1 MSELLFWHEQ
11 IGSIIG
17 AADENTMCV
26 SVPTRLKR
34 GIGDNRLGAGID
46 AFYIACEG
54 DSYLVSKTEL
64 PNTKGLRF
72 VPSEDFSGERFIAR
86 WLAESA
92 PTDRPWLVGV
102 ISKANPNSS
111 LAFSQPPYLCVYCQA
126 NKGFEF
132 NLSDFRADV
141 ELSQGIDWKMLAQ
154 AIYAYDDF
162 ISYDS
167 YRKEKG
173 SKSLEKLFKREP
185 ELKKILPKLKAKPN
199 NGEHTL
205 LSWYNR
211 AR

>member
-1 MSELLFWHEQ
+1 MNELRYWHDQ
-11 IGSIIG
+11 IGSVIG
-17 AADENTMCV
+17 AADEKTMCV

-34 GIGDNRLGAGID
+34 GLGDNRLGAGID

-54 DSYLVSKTEL
+54 DSYLISKTEL
-64 PNTKGLRF
+64 PNTKGLTF
-72 VPSEDFSGERFIAR
+72 VPSEDLSGERFIAQ

-92 PTDRPWLVGV
+92 PVDRPWLVGV
-102 ISKANPNSS
+102 ISKASPNDS
-111 LAFSQPPYLCVYCQA
+111 LAFSQPPYLGVFCQA

-132 NLSDFRADV
+132 NLAHYRSDV
-141 ELSQGIDWKMLAQ
+141 ELSKSIDWKVLVS

-167 YRKEKG
+167 FRKEKG